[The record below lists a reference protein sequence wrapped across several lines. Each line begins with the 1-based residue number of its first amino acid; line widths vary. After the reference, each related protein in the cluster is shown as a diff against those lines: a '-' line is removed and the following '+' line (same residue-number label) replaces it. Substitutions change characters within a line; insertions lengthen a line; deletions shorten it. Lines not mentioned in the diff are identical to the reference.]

1 MIREI
6 IESLKR
12 RKVYSILVTFLVSC
26 FLITIFF
33 VVQTLQVYFEKGSM
47 IEPFGDLDVYGLFDT
62 LETDEEYQAF
72 LNESEALERIKK
84 YYTKLNENFDDQ
96 YLYVFQQPIEIEN
109 IIDEI
114 YLEGYEE
121 GRAEQY
127 INSGSPYPIKT
138 VQLNEQALNM
148 FPLEIK
154 EGEMLTSR
162 DFQYQRNGQIPVLL
176 GSRYKQQFEI
186 GDLIKG
192 SYIFKDFKFMVKG
205 FLKQNSF
212 VERPGFSEINLERS
226 VIMPA
231 IEFDEP
237 KSLEDKKFQL
247 RHYMQLING
256 AIYTINDR
264 SIVEKQLQDTKE
276 MSGFTH
282 STILGDSTN
291 ALGKYFSALE
301 QHINWLI
308 LFAIILFF
316 VSVGGTA
323 TFIFKKVK
331 ESSKN
336 IIIHLISG
344 GEMRHVSQII
354 YGELM
359 ILIMIPTVIIT
370 FIISTIIPNL
380 PLLYPIV
387 IIIAGLMVTIFSV
400 IPLYILIRRTPISQ
414 WLKRGGE

>member
-256 AIYTINDR
+256 AIYTTNDR